1 MGKLRTIIKKD
12 TFTLSAFLISVF
24 NCSARKIFSS
34 FRDEYLI
41 KQRSNNI
48 IKCWFLLPHMRKT
61 LLATLHY
68 STSHNAVKPQFTLAC
83 IPDDCNLTQLLT
95 SDAAPRLLF
104 WAPSDSMDYWSGNVL
119 KGLCH
124 SSPVNFV

>member
-1 MGKLRTIIKKD
+1 MGKLGTIIKKD

-41 KQRSNNI
+41 KQRLNNI
-48 IKCWFLLPHMRKT
+48 IKCWFLLPHMRRT

-68 STSHNAVKPQFTLAC
+68 STSHNAAKSQFTLAC
-83 IPDDCNLTQLLT
+83 VPDDCNLTQLLHQT
-95 SDAAPRLLF
+95 QHQG
-104 WAPSDSMDYWSGNVL
+104 YCSGPHQTQWIA
-119 KGLCH
+119 GQEM
-124 SSPVNFV
+124 F